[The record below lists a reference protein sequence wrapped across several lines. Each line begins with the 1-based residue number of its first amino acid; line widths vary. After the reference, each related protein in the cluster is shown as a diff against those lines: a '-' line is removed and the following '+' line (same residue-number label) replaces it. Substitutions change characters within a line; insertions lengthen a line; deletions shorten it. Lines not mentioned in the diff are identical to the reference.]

1 MLLFETSNENPACK
15 FKYAA
20 TDERKTFA
28 LQNDLKLLQP
38 AYDNSN
44 KWNDIARLIGS
55 ITHDRIIQIS
65 FCKYICALAHCIFVY
80 FFLHMHIYDI
90 LSSLFFGLIEILDD
104 EVCI

>member
-1 MLLFETSNENPACK
+1 MLLFETSNKNPACK
-15 FKYAA
+15 FRYAA

-44 KWNDIARLIGS
+44 KWNDTARLIGS

-65 FCKYICALAHCIFVY
+65 FCKYICALAHLHFCV
-80 FFLHMHIYDI
+80 FLSSCAYDI
-90 LSSLFFGLIEILDD
+90 LSSLFFGLIGILDD